1 MVLRKQAPKRT
12 AFLSVILMIAASV
25 AIQGYL
31 IWNSYAERWES
42 AVRAGESV
50 MSIVSAEIERNLKI
64 IDRALLAVTD
74 TLERIDVSNLPPEMR
89 NKLLFSGLAAAEYV
103 GASLV
108 LSNEGNVLY
117 DSAFAQPRQRNV
129 SRREFFNFHQK
140 NGNKLFIAGP
150 YTVEARGGEKVFLL
164 SRGIYRKDGTFDGAV
179 VVSLKI
185 SYFLTM
191 FEHVDVGPD
200 DYLALIDK
208 QGRIITRVPSADGK
222 GDIGSDA
229 KGHPVLGQMVGETIA
244 PFTAQTPLDGLRRH
258 FLSRQ
263 LGQYPLVLVVGFS
276 TAEIFQPWLRWASLL
291 AALAV
296 LSAATGVWL
305 VIALQRSMTQQFA
318 VEAELQNLATT
329 DALTGLPNRR
339 AFDAYLEREWARA
352 CRDRTSVG
360 LLLVDIDRFKVI
372 NDTLGHTA
380 GDDLLRLVGSQMGAS
395 IHRAGDF
402 CARYG
407 GEEFAVILPGT
418 SLTGATVIAE
428 RLRRDIEAATVR
440 YRFEGKMVATAS
452 IGVTAAAPRPH
463 VAMALLVEAADKA
476 LYQAKRAGRN
486 QVCAMALEPIS
497 PERTWAMRA

>member
-1 MVLRKQAPKRT
+1 MVLRKQSPKRK

-42 AVRAGESV
+42 AVRAGDSV
-50 MSIVSAEIERNLKI
+50 MSIVSAEIERNLNI

-74 TLERIDVSNLPPEMR
+74 TLERMDVSNLSPEVR

-103 GASLV
+103 GASMV
-108 LSNEGNVLY
+108 LSKEGNVLY
-117 DSAFAQPRQRNV
+117 DSAFPQPRQRNV
-129 SRREFFNFHQK
+129 SQREYFKFHQ
-140 NGNKLFIAGP
+140 NNSRKLFVAGP
-150 YTVEARGGEKVFLL
+150 YTVESRGGEKVFLL
-164 SRGIYRKDGTFDGAV
+164 SRGIYRKDGTFDGVV

-185 SYFLTM
+185 SYFLRM
-191 FEHVDVGPD
+191 FENVDVGPN

-222 GDIGSDA
+222 GDIGTDA
-229 KGHPVLGQMVGETIA
+229 KDHPVLGRMVADTI
-244 PFTAQTPLDGLRRH
+244 PTFTAATPLDGLRRH

-276 TAEIFQPWLRWASLL
+276 TAEIFQPWLRWAWLL

-305 VIALQRSMTQQFA
+305 VVALQRSMTQQFA
-318 VEAELQNLATT
+318 VEAELQNLAAT

-352 CRDRTSVG
+352 CRDRTTVG
-360 LLLVDIDRFKVI
+360 LLLVDLDRFKVI
-372 NDTLGHTA
+372 NDTLGHSA
-380 GDDLLRLVGSQMGAS
+380 GDDLLRLVGSQIRAS

-428 RLRRDIEAATVR
+428 RLRSDIEAATAG
-440 YRFEGKMVATAS
+440 YRSEGKTVATAS
-452 IGVTAAAPRPH
+452 IGATAAAPRAH
-463 VAMALLVEAADKA
+463 MEMAPLVEAADKA
-476 LYQAKRAGRN
+476 LYQAKRGGRN
-486 QVCAMALEPIS
+486 QVCAVALEPAG
-497 PERTWAMRA
+497 PERVWAMGA

>member
-1 MVLRKQAPKRT
+1 MVLRKQSPKRK

-42 AVRAGESV
+42 AVRVAGSM
-50 MSIVSAEIERNLKI
+50 MSTVSADIERNLNI

-74 TLERIDVSNLPPEMR
+74 TLERMDVSNLPPEVR

-108 LSNEGNVLY
+108 FSKEGNILY
-117 DSAFAQPRQRNV
+117 DSAFAQPRLRNV
-129 SRREFFNFHQK
+129 SQREYFKFHQTNSK
-140 NGNKLFIAGP
+140 KLFVAGP
-150 YTVEARGGEKVFLL
+150 YTVESRGGEKVFLL
-164 SRGIYRKDGTFDGAV
+164 SRGVYRKDGTFDGV
-179 VVSLKI
+179 VAVSLKI
-185 SYFLTM
+185 SYFLRM
-191 FEHVDVGPD
+191 FENVDVGPD
-200 DYLALIDK
+200 DYLALLDK

-222 GDIGSDA
+222 GDIGTDA
-229 KGHPVLGQMVGETIA
+229 KDNPVLGRMAAETMR
-244 PFTAQTPLDGLRRH
+244 PFTATTPLDGLRRH

-276 TAEIFQPWLRWASLL
+276 TAEIFQPWLRWACLL

-318 VEAELQNLATT
+318 VEAELQNLAAT

-352 CRDRTSVG
+352 CRDRTQLA
-360 LLLVDIDRFKVI
+360 LLLVDLDRFKVI
-372 NDTLGHTA
+372 NDTLGHSA
-380 GDDLLRLVGSQMGAS
+380 GDDLLRLVGSQIRAS

-418 SLTGATVIAE
+418 SLSGATVIAE
-428 RLRRDIEAATVR
+428 RLRSDIEAATAR
-440 YRFEGKMVATAS
+440 YRSEGKTVATAS
-452 IGVTAAAPRPH
+452 IGVTAAAPRPY
-463 VAMALLVEAADKA
+463 MEMGLLVEAADKA
-476 LYQAKRAGRN
+476 LYQAKKAGRN
-486 QVCAMALEPIS
+486 QVCAMALEPS
-497 PERTWAMRA
+497 GPERTWAMRA